1 MKMNEIGLC
10 LANPPNQSRAN
21 GSRCQVTDSPH
32 PRYLNSRIDGFGAPP
47 VIARNHDLN
56 VHGLLQLPTKCAEM
70 ALHSSSMRGIN
81 LSDMEHQQAG
91 GMGHPSGLPR
101 TGTS

>member
-32 PRYLNSRIDGFGAPP
+32 PRYLNSRIDGFGARP

-56 VHGLLQLPTKCAEM
+56 VHGFLQLPLDRKSTRLNSSHVAISYAVFCLKKKM
-70 ALHSSSMRGIN
+70 YSDPHIPLHQT
-81 LSDMEHQQAG
+81 LS
-91 GMGHPSGLPR
+91 
-101 TGTS
+101 